1 MKRKILLLVLLV
13 IAVMC
18 VFCISVSAEGLIPL
32 DSDPGIDCDESN
44 VSYISTI
51 PKPSTLDENARAV
64 ITDGTYFYV
73 VPSYYII
80 SDGTVFSP
88 SVDKLNNAIGEKKF
102 SSLKACLVRIDLPLG
117 LKEIRQGSKFEYYT
131 LLREVIFHE
140 SLTSISALNAFTGC
154 SNLEYISDISN
165 LVSLGNAA
173 FAGCEKLDIDVV
185 WPSAVKSI
193 DTEMFSGCKKIRSI
207 TIPEG
212 VTGIGSFAFQNC
224 DSLTEIILP
233 NTVKSVGKHAF
244 GSCDN
249 LVTIS
254 FGASFNSFTSPNQD
268 FETTQNDNNLKYVY
282 LPESSVDSITARAGY
297 YKAIFSSGKNV
308 TFFYAGSFENASL
321 LKEKMTTTGANEV
334 FANATLVEYDP
345 NQNYEGYADTL
356 GYSIIVY
363 NYSACEAFYNGAHD
377 ISENYTIK
385 YNGAMFLSGAACAK
399 HCANCLYMEDAKS
412 FEPLFESLGYS
423 TNGKGSV
430 VQAFKVNIDFYDEYE
445 SVLGEISYGVIAAGD
460 VREDKTEKL
469 DVFSIENKMVA
480 NLSTSPNE
488 YFDIWLTGFDEET
501 YAKNVFFCA
510 YLEYGTQRYFI
521 NNGDVDTKTNSI
533 TYNSI
538 VNG

>member
-1 MKRKILLLVLLV
+1 MKKKILLLLTLAV
-13 IAVMC
+13 AVMC
-18 VFCISVSAEGLIPL
+18 IFCISVSAEGLIPL
-32 DSDPGIDCDESN
+32 DSDPGLDCEEKD

-51 PKPSTLDENARAV
+51 AKPSTLDENARAV

-80 SDGTVFSP
+80 SDSTVFSP
-88 SVDKLNNAIGEKKF
+88 YVDKLNNAIGEKKF
-102 SSLKACLVRIDLPLG
+102 SSLKTCLVRIDLPLG

-193 DTEMFSGCKKIRSI
+193 DSQMFSNCKKIRSI

-249 LVTIS
+249 LVTIN

-268 FETTQNDNNLKYVY
+268 FETTQNDNNLKYIY
-282 LPESSVDSITARAGY
+282 LPESSVDSIIARAGY
-297 YKAIFSSGKNV
+297 YKSIFSFGKNV
-308 TFFYAGSFENASL
+308 TFFFAGSFENASL
-321 LKEKMTTTGANEV
+321 LKEKMATTGANGV
-334 FANATLVEYDP
+334 FAGATLVEYDP
-345 NQNYEGYADTL
+345 NQNYIGYADSL

-363 NYSACEAFYNGAHD
+363 NYSACEAFYDGVHSV
-377 ISENYTIK
+377 SENYTIEYSK
-385 YNGAMFLSGAACAK
+385 TMLLSDATCAK
-399 HCANCLYMEDAKS
+399 HCANCSYKENAKT
-412 FEPLFESLGYS
+412 FEPLFVSLGYS
-423 TNGKGSV
+423 NNGKGSV

-445 SVLGEISYGVIAAGD
+445 GVLGEISYGVVAAGD
-460 VREDKTEKL
+460 LREDKTEKL
-469 DVFSIENKMVA
+469 DVFSLEKKMVA
-480 NLSTSPNE
+480 DLSASPNE
-488 YFDIWLTGFDEET
+488 YFDIWLTGFDET
-501 YAKNVFFCA
+501 TVGKNVFFCA
-510 YLEYGTQRYFI
+510 YVEFGGARYYI
-521 NNGDVDTKTNSI
+521 NDGDVDTATSST
-533 TYNSI
+533 TYNNI
-538 VNG
+538 ANG